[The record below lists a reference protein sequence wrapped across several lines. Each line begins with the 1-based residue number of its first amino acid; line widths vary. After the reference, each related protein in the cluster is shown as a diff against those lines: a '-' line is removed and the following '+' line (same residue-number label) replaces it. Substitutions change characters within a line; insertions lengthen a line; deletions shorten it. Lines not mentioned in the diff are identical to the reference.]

1 MDAISEALAR
11 LVRRQSE
18 VEQRLARIESALS
31 SSPAAPI
38 ETRAALEPVPPPP
51 PPIGEEAAL
60 PPMVVSEPP
69 APPPPPPILDA
80 PPVLEPHR
88 PPVLETQVGLTLVN
102 RIGVITLVLGI
113 GFFFKWAVDNEWI
126 GRAGRVTLGVV
137 AGLAAL
143 GVADYL
149 WRKGQRV
156 FAQGITGV
164 GIAILYLAIYAAF
177 GFYQLIPQGYAF
189 GFMFV
194 ATLLASA
201 LALRYDAIA
210 IAALGLLGG
219 YLTPVLLST
228 GEDHPWFLFTY
239 TLILNVGVVA
249 LVRVK
254 GWQPLEI
261 LGVAATF
268 ILYWGWFANRFTDE
282 KRLVATFFA
291 LVYYA
296 LFAEVT
302 LWPLF
307 AVSQVSAAFAIGAIW
322 KQEVGVFF
330 FLELVIAL
338 GGLIIADRKRSAT
351 ILSVTF
357 AAFPAVYALWYSD
370 LHRPVPVGELFIGLT
385 FAFLVFFIWNFWWFL
400 VERQPP
406 RVPDMVVLAL
416 NGAGYFGACYS
427 ILNPAYHAWLGLLA
441 VAVAGVH
448 LAFGMELWKRRV
460 AEHTDL
466 RPVLLSLGVALGF
479 LTLAIPI
486 QFSEYRITMAWSL
499 EGAALTWIGARI
511 QSRRI
516 TFGALVVLGLV
527 AIRLGSIDSWMY
539 ADPASYSAVWN
550 ARFLTFAIA
559 AVSCWLSAW
568 WAAEKEIA
576 LVDYAAGHV
585 FMLWGMSLE
594 VIGWA
599 ERTTPPQNLLSVE
612 TVSISILFAI
622 YAVILVSAGVASKT
636 AVNRIA
642 GLGLIG
648 FVVLKLYIFDV
659 WQLDRIYR
667 ISAFVVLGALLL
679 MTSFLYSHFRALIES
694 WWKNDEARS

>member
-1 MDAISEALAR
+1 
-11 LVRRQSE
+11 VF
-18 VEQRLARIESALS
+18 
-31 SSPAAPI
+31 
-38 ETRAALEPVPPPP
+38 
-51 PPIGEEAAL
+51 
-60 PPMVVSEPP
+60 
-69 APPPPPPILDA
+69 
-80 PPVLEPHR
+80 
-88 PPVLETQVGLTLVN
+88 ETQVGLTLVN
-102 RIGVITLVLGI
+102 RIGVVTIVLGI

-126 GRAGRVTLGVV
+126 GPAGRVILGVL
-137 AGLAAL
+137 AGFAAL
-143 GVADYL
+143 GAADYL
-149 WRKGQRV
+149 WRKGQRI

-164 GIAILYLAIYAAF
+164 GIAILYLALYAAF
-177 GFYQLIPQGYAF
+177 GFYKLIPQGYAF
-189 GFMFV
+189 ALMFV
-194 ATLLASA
+194 ATVLACA
-201 LALRYDAIA
+201 LALRYDSIA
-210 IAALGLLGG
+210 IAALGLLAG
-219 YLTPVLLST
+219 YLTPILLST

-239 TLILNVGVVA
+239 TLILNVGLLA
-249 LVRVK
+249 LVRTR
-254 GWQPLEI
+254 GWRPLEI

-268 ILYWGWFANRFTDE
+268 TLYWGWFSEHFGDQ
-282 KRLVATFFA
+282 KRLVGTFFA
-291 LVYYA
+291 LIYYA

-302 LWPLF
+302 LWPLV

-338 GGLIIADRKRSAT
+338 GGLFIADRKRSAT
-351 ILSVTF
+351 ILSTTF
-357 AAFPAVYALWYSD
+357 AVFWAVYALWFSD
-370 LHRPVPVGELFIGLT
+370 LHRPLPIGQLFIGLT

-400 VERQPP
+400 VEHQAP

-448 LAFGMELWKRRV
+448 LAFGMELWRRRE
-460 AEHTDL
+460 ADHADL
-466 RPVLLSLGVALGF
+466 RPILLSLGVALGF

-511 QSRRI
+511 QSRRM
-516 TFGALVVLGLV
+516 TFAALAVLGLV
-527 AIRLGSIDSWMY
+527 AIRLGSIDSWMFS
-539 ADPASYSAVWN
+539 DPASYSAVWN
-550 ARFLTFAIA
+550 ARFLTFVIA

-568 WAAEKEIA
+568 WVAEKEIG
-576 LVDYAAGHV
+576 LIDYAAGHV
-585 FMLWGMSLE
+585 FLLWGMSLE

-599 ERTTPPQNLLSVE
+599 ERTTPPQNLLSIE

-694 WWKNDEARS
+694 WWKNDEAPS

>member
-31 SSPAAPI
+31 LGPVAPVERRAAPEPLPPPPVAEQPVPAPPVI
-38 ETRAALEPVPPPP
+38 VPEPVPPPTFP
-51 PPIGEEAAL
+51 
-60 PPMVVSEPP
+60 
-69 APPPPPPILDA
+69 DA
-80 PPVLEPHR
+80 PPTAAPARE
-88 PPVLETQVGLTLVN
+88 PVLETQVGLTLIN

-126 GRAGRVTLGVV
+126 GPAGRVLLGVV
-137 AGLAAL
+137 AGLAAIA
-143 GVADYL
+143 VAHFL
-149 WRKGQRV
+149 WRKGQQI
-156 FAQGITGV
+156 FAQGVTAV

-177 GFYQLIPQGYAF
+177 SFYKLIPQGFAF
-189 GFMFV
+189 AFMFV
-194 ATLLASA
+194 VTLLACA

-210 IAALGLLGG
+210 IAGLGLIGG
-219 YLTPVLLST
+219 YITPILLST

-239 TLILNVGVVA
+239 TLILNVGVLA
-249 LVRVK
+249 LVRTK
-254 GWQPLEI
+254 DWKPLEI

-268 ILYWGWFANRFTDE
+268 ILYWGWFADKYVDS

-291 LVYYA
+291 LVFYA
-296 LFAEVT
+296 LFSEVT

-307 AVSQVSAAFAIGAIW
+307 AVSQISAAFAIGAIW
-322 KQEVGVFF
+322 KQQVGVFF
-330 FLELVIAL
+330 FLELAIVL
-338 GGLIIADRKRSAT
+338 GGLFVADRKRSAT

-357 AAFPAVYALWYSD
+357 AAFPAVYTLWYAD
-370 LHRPVPVGELFIGLT
+370 LTRPVPIGALFVGLT
-385 FAFLVFFIWNFWWFL
+385 FAFLVFFVWNFWWFL
-400 VERQPP
+400 VQRQAP

-427 ILNPAYHAWLGLLA
+427 LLNTDYHAWLGLLA

-448 LAFGMELWKRRV
+448 LAFGMELWRRRV
-460 AEHTDL
+460 AEHTDP

-511 QSRRI
+511 QSQRM
-516 TFGALVVLGLV
+516 TLAALLVLALVAV
-527 AIRLGSIDSWMY
+527 RLGAIDSWMY
-539 ADPASYSAVWN
+539 GDPASYSAVWN
-550 ARFLTFAIA
+550 SRFLTFLIA
-559 AVSCWLSAW
+559 AVSCWLSAL
-568 WAAEKEIA
+568 WAPQKELA
-576 LVDYAAGHV
+576 LIDYAAGHV
-585 FMLWGMSLE
+585 FMLWGMTLE

-599 ERTTPPQNLLSVE
+599 ERTTPQANQLSVE
-612 TVSISILFAI
+612 TVAISILFAL
-622 YAVILVSAGVASKT
+622 YAVVLVSAGVATKT

-642 GLGLIG
+642 GLGLMG
-648 FVVLKLYIFDV
+648 FVVLKLYVFDV
-659 WQLDRIYR
+659 WQLGRIYR
-667 ISAFVVLGALLL
+667 ISAFVALGALLL
-679 MTSFLYSHFRALIES
+679 ATSFLYSHFRTVIES

>member
-11 LVRRQSE
+11 LVRRQSDL
-18 VEQRLARIESALS
+18 EQRLTRIESALS
-31 SSPAAPI
+31 LAPAAPI
-38 ETRAALEPVPPPP
+38 EKVAVPEPPPP
-51 PPIGEEAAL
+51 FLQVEEAA
-60 PPMVVSEPP
+60 PPPINIQ
-69 APPPPPPILDA
+69 APPPAPPILDA
-80 PPVLEPHR
+80 SPVVEPAR
-88 PPVLETQVGLTLVN
+88 QKVLETQVGLTLIN

-126 GRAGRVTLGVV
+126 GPAGRVELGVL

-149 WRKGQRV
+149 WRKGQRI

-177 GFYQLIPQGYAF
+177 GFYKLVPQGFAF
-189 GFMFV
+189 ACMFV
-194 ATLLASA
+194 ATLLACA

-219 YLTPVLLST
+219 YLTPILLST

-239 TLILNVGVVA
+239 TLILNVGVLA

-268 ILYWGWFANRFTDE
+268 ILYWGWFADRFSE
-282 KRLVATFFA
+282 PKRLVATFFA
-291 LVYYA
+291 LIYYA

-307 AVSQVSAAFAIGAIW
+307 AVAQVSAAFAIGAIW
-322 KQEVGVFF
+322 EQYVGVFF
-330 FLELVIAL
+330 FLELIIAL
-338 GGLIIADRKRSAT
+338 GGLFIAGRKRSAT

-357 AAFPAVYALWYSD
+357 AAFPAAYAFWYSS
-370 LHRPVPVGELFIGLT
+370 LHRPLPVGELFIGLT
-385 FAFLVFFIWNFWWFL
+385 FAFLVFFTWNLWWFL
-400 VERQPP
+400 VEHQAP

-416 NGAGYFGACYS
+416 NGAGYYGACYAV
-427 ILNPAYHAWLGLLA
+427 LNPAYHVWLGLLA

-448 LAFGMELWKRRV
+448 LAFGMELWNRRV

-511 QSRRI
+511 ESRRM
-516 TFGALVVLGLV
+516 TFAALLVLGLV

-539 ADPASYSAVWN
+539 GDPTSYSAVWN
-550 ARFLTFAIA
+550 ARFLTFVIA

-568 WAAEKEIA
+568 WASEKEIA
-576 LVDYAAGHV
+576 LIDYAAGHV

-599 ERTTPPQNLLSVE
+599 ERTTPQQNQLSVE
-612 TVSISILFAI
+612 TVAISILFAI

-636 AVNRIA
+636 TVNRIA
-642 GLGLIG
+642 GLGLMG
-648 FVVLKLYIFDV
+648 FVVLKLYVFDV
-659 WQLDRIYR
+659 WQLGRIYR
-667 ISAFVVLGALLL
+667 ISAFVALGALLL
-679 MTSFLYSHFRALIES
+679 TTSFLYSHFRSVIEG